1 MQDYSTL
8 SGRQTSILL
17 FSILVVALCGIAYEL
32 IISTVSSYLL
42 GNSVY
47 QFSLTIGLFMFA
59 MGVGAY
65 LSKLLGN
72 NLIQNFIYIEI
83 AISLIGGVCSI
94 VLFMAF
100 PMIRALY
107 DVTMYSLILV
117 IGSLVGME
125 IPILMRILEQRQ
137 STRDSIAHVLS
148 LDYLGALIGSVAFP
162 LFLLPSLGLVRSSF
176 AIGLINA
183 LTALVNIYFFKKYL
197 RYPKSIFSLGILV
210 LVLLVVFTL
219 LGTVLTRYAEKHLYF
234 DQVIYDKQTPYQKI
248 VVTQSVTHGEQ
259 HLYIDGHIQ
268 FSSRDEYRYHEAL
281 VHPGLSIN
289 GKRESVLILGG
300 GDGLAVREILKYS
313 DVKRIHLVDIDPE
326 MTRISKHL
334 RMVTLLNQ
342 NSLDDPRVTIFN
354 DDAFSFINQP
364 GILYDRVIIDMPDP
378 HNEAINKLYS
388 KEFYTMIHRRMADGG
403 VLVSQSASP
412 FYTRQTFWC
421 IEQTLA
427 AVFNDTLSYQVTIP
441 SFGIWGFNMARVNSG
456 IPESFNFDVETRFLD
471 SDVMQEAMYF
481 SKDISRLE
489 VPVNTIMEPK
499 LYQLYIS
506 DLKG

>member
-1 MQDYSTL
+1 
-8 SGRQTSILL
+8 
-17 FSILVVALCGIAYEL
+17 
-32 IISTVSSYLL
+32 
-42 GNSVY
+42 
-47 QFSLTIGLFMFA
+47 
-59 MGVGAY
+59 
-65 LSKLLGN
+65 
-72 NLIQNFIYIEI
+72 
-83 AISLIGGVCSI
+83 
-94 VLFMAF
+94 
-100 PMIRALY
+100 
-107 DVTMYSLILV
+107 
-117 IGSLVGME
+117 
-125 IPILMRILEQRQ
+125 
-137 STRDSIAHVLS
+137 
-148 LDYLGALIGSVAFP
+148 
-162 LFLLPSLGLVRSSF
+162 
-176 AIGLINA
+176 
-183 LTALVNIYFFKKYL
+183 
-197 RYPKSIFSLGILV
+197 V